1 MDHLV
6 RITKDPSAD
15 RMHRLSDA
23 APLRPSA
30 DEFLPG
36 HLLNKTNR
44 NGPAHGNPEH
54 PEEYCKVLKSS
65 G

>member
-1 MDHLV
+1 
-6 RITKDPSAD
+6 
-15 RMHRLSDA
+15 MHRLSDA